1 MPSRPKMT
9 GWYDPIRLVAIGIRV
24 AEATVFGRMFDRR
37 ELIAALDPFERP
49 DFDANCDFSSQS
61 ILAADGNFWIDFCAD
76 TGDGWRPTHAVAR
89 LLARPQLQPAPSPH
103 GEASTGPLLQGRVLV
118 FGGDEVYPTASK
130 EDYEAKL
137 RAPFDDANLRE
148 AATRK
153 WNDRFVFALPGNHDW
168 YDGLSAFTHLFCNRH
183 PSRPGSA
190 ASPGRNVCG
199 RQTRQ
204 TRSYFALKLPHNWWL
219 CAWDIQLD
227 GFIDQTQISFFEYVA
242 QEIMEEGSNVILC
255 VGQPVW
261 AYCRS
266 GVIPEFRNFAFA
278 SLIVAGGFP
287 RLDGT
292 KPTRQHNVRLVLTGD
307 AHHYA
312 HFIERGNNPDV
323 LVHYLTYGGGGAFLH
338 PTHWLADTKVD
349 VEWRAARPLAQTP
362 TQTLPN
368 GIQLWTR
375 EFELVKD
382 DHTGQESANA
392 VFPDR
397 KTSARLAWRNL
408 LFAVINPQFAL
419 LVAVLALFSAWL
431 LHFGSLV
438 LHTTLAD
445 LRALPT
451 DQAICAFLRLLLVT
465 PWPALVIAGIVAA
478 FIYFADHRNWR
489 LRVPI
494 GVAHALAHV
503 LAFLIVL
510 FLLARHLPGNLAN
523 DFWIVVITALLC
535 GLITPTIM
543 GCYLLIAL
551 NGFHIHWNE
560 AFSSLRIENYKGFL
574 RLKIDLDG
582 KLTVYPIVV
591 EQVPAS
597 DDGAMLTRLVE
608 RPIELRPT
616 T

>member
-1 MPSRPKMT
+1 
-9 GWYDPIRLVAIGIRV
+9 
-24 AEATVFGRMFDRR
+24 MFDRR
-37 ELIAALDPFERP
+37 ELIAVLDPFEP
-49 DFDANCDFSSQS
+49 SDFAANCDFSSPPL
-61 ILAADGNFWIDFCAD
+61 LASDGNFWLDFCAD

-89 LLARPQLQPAPSPH
+89 LLAQLQPAPSPQ
-103 GEASTGPLLQGRVLV
+103 GELPAGPLLQGRVLI
-118 FGGDEVYPTASK
+118 FGGDQVYPTASK
-130 EDYEAKL
+130 EDYQAKL

-148 AATRK
+148 TAARK

-168 YDGLSAFTHLFCNRH
+168 YDGLTAFTHLFCNRH
-183 PSRPGSA
+183 PDRIGSA

-199 RQTRQ
+199 RETRQ

-219 CAWDIQLD
+219 CAWDVQLD
-227 GFIDQTQISFFEYVA
+227 GYVDQAQISFFEYVA
-242 QEIMEEGSNVILC
+242 QEIMDQGSNVLLC

-261 AYCRS
+261 AYCRD

-278 SLIVAGGFP
+278 SLIVSGGFP
-287 RLDGT
+287 RLDRS
-292 KPTRQHNVRLVLTGD
+292 KPTRHHNVRLVLTGD

-312 HFIERGNNPDV
+312 HFIERGSTRDAV
-323 LVHYLTYGGGGAFLH
+323 VHYLTCGQGGAFLH
-338 PTHWLADTKVD
+338 PTHWLADTKINVA
-349 VEWRAARPLAQTP
+349 WHAARPLVPAAP
-362 TQTLPN
+362 LTLPD
-368 GIQLWTR
+368 GTQLWQR

-382 DHTGQESANA
+382 DRTRQESPNA

-408 LFAVINPQFAL
+408 LFAVINPRFAL
-419 LVAVLALFSAWL
+419 FVATLALFSAWL

-451 DQAICAFLRLLLVT
+451 DQAMRAFVELLLVT

-489 LRVPI
+489 LRAPI
-494 GVAHALAHV
+494 GAAHALAHV
-503 LAFLIVL
+503 LTFLIVL
-510 FLLARHLPGNLAN
+510 FVLARHLPKSLAS
-523 DFWIVVITALLC
+523 DHWIVVITALLC
-535 GLITPTIM
+535 GLVNPTIM

-560 AFSSLRIENYKGFL
+560 AFTSLRIENYKGFL
-574 RLKIDLDG
+574 RLKIDRDG
-582 KLTVYPIVV
+582 NLTVYPIVI

-597 DDGAMLTRLVE
+597 DDAALRPRLVE
-608 RPIELRPT
+608 RPIELRSIA
-616 T
+616 